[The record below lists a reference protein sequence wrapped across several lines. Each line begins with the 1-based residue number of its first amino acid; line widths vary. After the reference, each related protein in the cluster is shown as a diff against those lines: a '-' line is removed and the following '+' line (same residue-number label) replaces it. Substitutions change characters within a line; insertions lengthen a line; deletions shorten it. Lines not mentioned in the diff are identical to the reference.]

1 MRSDMPTQGNG
12 KNSSDLH
19 RIYIIGP
26 QRLQNKLFA
35 GFIAQHTDFVC
46 FEAETFADALKIDNS
61 DQHSKL
67 FLRDCQGLQIDE
79 LFLELQQQKEA
90 VVDQY
95 YLALFNVAPSFGSE
109 DKAIDLGIRGFFYAQ
124 DTPEHILKGIKAIL
138 DHELWISRD
147 ILTKCVIDSRTKN
160 NPLKTEKNL
169 LTAREIEILTLIV
182 PGATNEEI
190 SDILHISPHTV
201 RTHIYNIFKKINV
214 PNRLQATLWAIQY
227 L

>member
-1 MRSDMPTQGNG
+1 MRSDMPPEDKENNQ
-12 KNSSDLH
+12 SPPQ
-19 RIYIIGP
+19 RIHIIGP
-26 QRLQNKLFA
+26 QRLQNRLFA
-35 GFIAQHTDFVC
+35 DFIAQHTGFLCSEV
-46 FEAETFADALKIDNS
+46 ETFADALKIDAS
-61 DQHSKL
+61 DHHPKL
-67 FLRDCQGLQIDE
+67 FLRDCQGIQIDD
-79 LFLELQQQKEA
+79 LFLGLQQQKDT
-90 VVDQY
+90 VIDLH
-95 YLALFNVAPSFGSE
+95 YLALFNVAPSFGNE
-109 DKAIDLGIRGFFYAQ
+109 NKALDLGIRGFFYAQ

-138 DHELWISRD
+138 DDELWVSRD
-147 ILTKCVIDSRTKN
+147 ILTKCVVDNRTKN
-160 NPLKTEKNL
+160 NPLKIEKNL